1 LSRAPIEGN
10 IVSIE
15 QRLGVA
21 ALPTGPCMNYTLPEF
36 FAHALALERE
46 AAERYM
52 ELAELMNAHGNREVW
67 ALFRD
72 MVHFS
77 TLHHDDIKR
86 RAGDLELPRL
96 KSWEY
101 RWISPPEAGGEA
113 TYERLSDPFNALQY
127 ARENEVRAMEYYSSV
142 GQNAEDPDVRR
153 LASEFAGE
161 EADHVDALDDWLAH
175 MRNRPRAWAATR

>member
-1 LSRAPIEGN
+1 
-10 IVSIE
+10 
-15 QRLGVA
+15 
-21 ALPTGPCMNYTLPEF
+21 MNYTLPEF

-46 AAERYM
+46 AADRYR
-52 ELAELMNAHGNREVW
+52 ELAELMDAHGNREVW

-77 TLHHDDIKR
+77 TLHHDDIQR
-86 RAGDLELPRL
+86 RVGDIDLPTL
-96 KSWEY
+96 KPWEY
-101 RWISPPEAGGEA
+101 RWTTPPEAGGEA
-113 TYERLSDPFNALQY
+113 SYEHLSDPYKALQY

-142 GQNAEDPDVRR
+142 GQSAEDADVRR

-175 MRNRPRAWAATR
+175 LRNPPRAWAVNR